1 LAESVSVICVYCA
14 FKRGSR
20 NSLRLEWARQ
30 VGCEACVVSAYND
43 SKLLIYWYVN
53 VTNLV

>member
-1 LAESVSVICVYCA
+1 
-14 FKRGSR
+14 
-20 NSLRLEWARQ
+20 
-30 VGCEACVVSAYND
+30 VSAYND